1 LYCHDLYFVHFRET
15 KWLIEFGKNLK
26 RIRGEKKFTQEK
38 LAYESGLALSQ
49 IARLEVGDRN
59 PTLCTIIVIA
69 KTLKVEPGELL
80 NSKFK

>member
-1 LYCHDLYFVHFRET
+1 VHFRDK

-26 RIRGEKKFTQEK
+26 KVRGEKKFTQEM

-69 KTLKVEPGELL
+69 KTLKVEPAALL
-80 NSKFK
+80 NTKFK

>member
-1 LYCHDLYFVHFRET
+1 M
-15 KWLIEFGKNLK
+15 
-26 RIRGEKKFTQEK
+26 KFTQER

-69 KTLKVEPGELL
+69 KTLKVEPAVLL
-80 NSKFK
+80 NTKFK

>member
-1 LYCHDLYFVHFRET
+1 VYFRET

-26 RIRGEKKFTQEK
+26 RIRGDKKFTQER

-80 NSKFK
+80 NGKFK